1 GGSIVLIGP
10 ESLTEIS
17 VHDKFIGN
25 NGIAVK
31 PDGTGI
37 YIPTIAS
44 DTRNARILSID
55 LTDPTGTQNIVTEG
69 DNLSLVA
76 GLRVFQESGG
86 TGSPP
91 PSPSVIILRDSDRQE
106 NDSDL
111 PWKEREVSSMPAAAQ
126 QPVQLLS
133 QPFSLVRSEE

>member
-55 LTDPTGTQNIVTEG
+55 LIDPTGTQNIVTEG
-69 DNLSLVA
+69 SNLSLVA

-86 TGSPP
+86 EGSPP
-91 PSPSVIILRDSDRQE
+91 PRPSPALLRIDEAQADEASLAWRGT
-106 NDSDL
+106 DL
-111 PWKEREVSSMPAAAQ
+111 PPLLVPALP
-126 QPVQLLS
+126 PVQLSQFPS
-133 QPFSLVRSEE
+133 QP